1 VRWPNSYMDEERGME
16 FWNEV
21 MTILK
26 TSTYEVEL

>member
-1 VRWPNSYMDEERGME
+1 MDEERGME